1 MIYKFLILIL
11 LVELLV
17 FLQICNIGIYDLE
30 IAYDKNKNNYNSL
43 NDNVTLVTAYYKI
56 KSKHSFEQYLSWMQN
71 VLNINKSLIIFGD
84 KSTIN
89 EIYK

>member
-84 KSTIN
+84 KSTI
-89 EIYK
+89 IF